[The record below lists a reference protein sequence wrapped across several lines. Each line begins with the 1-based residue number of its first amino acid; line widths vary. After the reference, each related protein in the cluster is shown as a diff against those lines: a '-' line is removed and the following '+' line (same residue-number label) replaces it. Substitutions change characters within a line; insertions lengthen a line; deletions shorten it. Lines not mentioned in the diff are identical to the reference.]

1 MTVRLLQGRTNL
13 SGKRRMTRAGKPKRE
28 SQSFQASIY
37 PVEPRRCQKTLN
49 GEANV
54 THSLNQRKER
64 HTRRGRRVKTVIAL
78 RQPGNFECPIQVLS
92 WLHA

>member
-1 MTVRLLQGRTNL
+1 MTVSLLQGRTNL
-13 SGKRRMTRAGKPKRE
+13 SGKRMTRAGKAKRE
-28 SQSFQASIY
+28 SQSFQVSIY
-37 PVEPRRCQKTLN
+37 PLEPRRCQKTLS

-78 RQPGNFECPIQVLS
+78 RRPGNFDCPVQVLS